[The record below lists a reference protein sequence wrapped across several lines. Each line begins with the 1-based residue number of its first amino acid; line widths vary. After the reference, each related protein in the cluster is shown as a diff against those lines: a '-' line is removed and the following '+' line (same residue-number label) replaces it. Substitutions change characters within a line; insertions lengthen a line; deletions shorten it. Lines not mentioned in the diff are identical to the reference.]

1 MGYLKRIEK
10 AYPLTHSRAEA
21 LQVLERYRSE
31 LSTMEYETI
40 LNSLCS
46 HALEDFY
53 LNEKDILLS
62 IAQLRN
68 EITLDEIVALA
79 KAS

>member
-1 MGYLKRIEK
+1 MSYLKLVEK
-10 AYPLTHSRAEA
+10 EYPQINSKSEA
-21 LQVLERYRSE
+21 LQVLESYKKE
-31 LSTMEYETI
+31 LTTQEYNTI

-46 HALEDFY
+46 HALEGMY
-53 LNEKDILLS
+53 LNEKEILLS

-68 EITLDEIVALA
+68 EITLDEIIELA

>member
-10 AYPLTHSRAEA
+10 AYPLTHSRTEA

-31 LSTMEYETI
+31 LSAMEYETI